1 MIAPSRRNIA
11 LKKEIDLRKEFDEFV
26 FGDKTNMAHK
36 HLVLIRNLKKDANG
50 KKIKCNC
57 VDKLTHEADQEN
69 ECRFCLGEGA
79 FWKERFTEC
88 YSAMVGA
95 DGGKANR
102 NKRIIPGELRTDYKV
117 FYLRYD
123 EKISYK
129 DKIIELSLDLEGNL
143 IVPYKRET
151 IYKPETIQIY
161 RADYGRVEYI
171 AVYAREES
179 SIRGNI

>member
-1 MIAPSRRNIA
+1 MINLNKVRN
-11 LKKEIDLRKEFDEFV
+11 KKCEIDLREEFDNIV
-26 FGDKTNMAHK
+26 FGKGGCKPHN
-36 HLVLIRNLKKDANG
+36 HLILIREARLDSSFNRID
-50 KKIKCNC
+50 CSC
-57 VDKLTHEADQEN
+57 RDPLTREADAEN
-69 ECRFCLGEGA
+69 TCRYCLGEGYI
-79 FWKERFTEC
+79 WDERFVRV
-88 YSAMVGA
+88 YSSLVGA
-95 DGGKANR
+95 DGGKGNR
-102 NKRIIPGELRTDYKV
+102 TKRIMPGEIRTDYKV